1 MLTGM
6 DNAPTS
12 TVDPYGALADELGR
26 LGRRLDGIGDELRAL
41 RPTAEGPAIA
51 WSPPGARD
59 PGSGSPPDAP
69 PATAPGHPARV
80 DPAGG
85 AGRPGDLNQLGGS
98 GRPAAAAE
106 HGSVGAAGL
115 PVES

>member
-1 MLTGM
+1 MLTAM

-69 PATAPGHPARV
+69 RGAARPPAPGHRAGV

-85 AGRPGDLNQLGGS
+85 AGRPGELNQLDGS

-106 HGSVGAAGL
+106 HGST
-115 PVES
+115 